1 MKHVHLNVCGRKFNE
16 IHQMCD
22 TYYNHFSDMADY
34 FYELA
39 AQSTLVTL
47 DNPTRAKEHCEDIDV
62 ETEKEYDFKSALM
75 CIDSNIKLAIKY
87 ISELRESSDMRTDV
101 QSKVDDELGYLNK
114 ESRYFIRRRLKELMS
129 SDNDVEMEAYVY
141 NDLL

>member
-1 MKHVHLNVCGRKFNE
+1 MGSTQTSISFLAISLTYLALFFSLNEKKVKFFNE
-16 IHQMCD
+16 EI
-22 TYYNHFSDMADY
+22 N
-34 FYELA
+34 L
-39 AQSTLVTL
+39 L
-47 DNPTRAKEHCEDIDV
+47 DSFNAFN
-62 ETEKEYDFKSALM
+62 DFKSALM

-114 ESRYFIRRRLKELMS
+114 ESRYFIRRRLKEPMS
-129 SDNDVEMEAYVY
+129 SDNDVEMEAYAY

>member
-39 AQSTLVTL
+39 AQSPLVTL

-114 ESRYFIRRRLKELMS
+114 ESRYFIRRRLKEPMS
-129 SDNDVEMEAYVY
+129 SDNDVEMEAYAY

>member
-1 MKHVHLNVCGRKFNE
+1 
-16 IHQMCD
+16 
-22 TYYNHFSDMADY
+22 
-34 FYELA
+34 
-39 AQSTLVTL
+39 
-47 DNPTRAKEHCEDIDV
+47 
-62 ETEKEYDFKSALM
+62 M

-114 ESRYFIRRRLKELMS
+114 ESRYFIRRRLKEPMS
-129 SDNDVEMEAYVY
+129 SDNDVEMEAYAY